1 MLKKEN
7 RLSSDFEFNVA
18 RKYGRYYESPLTHTY
33 FLIPKNYHGPTKVGI
48 VVSNKFSKKAVE
60 RNKVK
65 RIYRKIV
72 VENFEKIN
80 KGDLW
85 IVIHPK
91 FSSLKKTYEEIS
103 TDFNKILQK
112 ASISN

>member
-7 RLSSDFEFNVA
+7 RLSSDFEFNVS
-18 RKYGRYYESPLTHTY
+18 RKYGRYYESPLVHTY
-33 FLIPKNYHGPTKVGI
+33 FLIPKNYQGPTKVGI

-60 RNKVK
+60 RNRIK
-65 RIYRKIV
+65 RIYRKV
-72 VENFEKIN
+72 VEENFEKIN

-91 FSSLKKTYEEIS
+91 IGSSSKTYEEINL
-103 TDFNKILQK
+103 DFNNLLQK
-112 ASISN
+112 ASFSN